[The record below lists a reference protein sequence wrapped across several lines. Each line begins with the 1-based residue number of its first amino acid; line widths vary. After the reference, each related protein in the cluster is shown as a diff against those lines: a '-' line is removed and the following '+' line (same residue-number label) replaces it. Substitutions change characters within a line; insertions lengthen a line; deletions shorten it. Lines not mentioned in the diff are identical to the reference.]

1 MEDLITHLLSLPESE
16 RSDFSKLL
24 SHSEQAYKCYELQ
37 RHDSR
42 DLPQYSFK
50 AFVEMLF
57 RHSPSLAQASSGADL
72 DLLIERWRSE
82 RRLLQSLIGA
92 IIINPV
98 LTKCLLV
105 QNISGDWELPMTN
118 LEVGREEI
126 GTAVE
131 HVCEKMGLD
140 ISGFIRDGQ
149 VLEGTTTGSRVKL
162 FIAVLDSEM
171 VQPQKPVRWFTIK
184 HLPCHYGDVSP
195 QRVTGVD
202 PKNLFGVMPF
212 VKSLW
217 EWIAHQSQGV
227 FKDTPDPRP
236 KGPKPVSTQPPPVTP
251 LRSMSHSKTKA
262 SSSKLQP
269 RPEAPIIAHPVA
281 SAQESL
287 QDAPHAFASSPCP
300 PALPLSPPQHTPTHM
315 PALHPSP
322 PQHTPIPY
330 CPPGA
335 MYLGGPQPG
344 LQGFTRA
351 PPMIHYGTPLPA
363 YRGPVHGYGPAY
375 SHTPF
380 GSRPLPAMLPYSGKV
395 GVWTVQDSAHM
406 HQSPLHLEC
415 AEAFVNFRFKGSLC

>member
-1 MEDLITHLLSLPESE
+1 MQNVEIRLFTTFAYTNMDVFTHTHTY
-16 RSDFSKLL
+16 R
-24 SHSEQAYKCYELQ
+24 
-37 RHDSR
+37 
-42 DLPQYSFK
+42 
-50 AFVEMLF
+50 
-57 RHSPSLAQASSGADL
+57 
-72 DLLIERWRSE
+72 
-82 RRLLQSLIGA
+82 
-92 IIINPV
+92 
-98 LTKCLLV
+98 
-105 QNISGDWELPMTN
+105 
-118 LEVGREEI
+118 
-126 GTAVE
+126 
-131 HVCEKMGLD
+131 
-140 ISGFIRDGQ
+140 
-149 VLEGTTTGSRVKL
+149 
-162 FIAVLDSEM
+162 
-171 VQPQKPVRWFTIK
+171 
-184 HLPCHYGDVSP
+184 
-195 QRVTGVD
+195 
-202 PKNLFGVMPF
+202 
-212 VKSLW
+212 SLW